1 MPWHFR
7 IRSSFHGDIFP
18 LLAFLLI
25 LTSCSTQ
32 QPTTTATSTP
42 TSSHPAITS
51 TPQVHL
57 SPAPQQFGPAPV
69 YCPAS
74 PAISTKVFPK
84 GWGGYLRD
92 QTAIGTSP
100 VWTTSI
106 MAGDIF
112 GVDQAGYEAWPG
124 TKIIWEVGPS
134 FTQTVSVRVTNL
146 ATGELSWWDTGE
158 GSPPPVHVSRIL
170 TLDTN
175 QPTYHGAPERG
186 WREWGSYLY
195 FSQAGC
201 FVMDVTWPGGHW
213 RIFFGVGH

>member
-1 MPWHFR
+1 
-7 IRSSFHGDIFP
+7 
-18 LLAFLLI
+18 
-25 LTSCSTQ
+25 
-32 QPTTTATSTP
+32 
-42 TSSHPAITS
+42 
-51 TPQVHL
+51 
-57 SPAPQQFGPAPV
+57 
-69 YCPAS
+69 
-74 PAISTKVFPK
+74 
-84 GWGGYLRD
+84 
-92 QTAIGTSP
+92 
-100 VWTTSI
+100 

-158 GSPPPVHVSRIL
+158 GSPPPAHVSQIL

-175 QPTYHGAPERG
+175 QPTYHGSPEPG

-201 FVMDVTWPGGHW
+201 FAMDVTWPGGHW